1 MRLRGAQFQTQGVS
15 PVSDAGCQP
24 CFRRRVSEGVVEGEV
39 GVLRVPPHSLAVP
52 LLNTTHRGDQCPAN
66 NTSAAQNGEYRSQN
80 KGQKVML
87 ALGIDR
93 TEVRSPQLIPVL
105 TSLIG

>member
-1 MRLRGAQFQTQGVS
+1 MRLRGALFQTQGVS
-15 PVSDAGCQP
+15 PVSDAGCRP
-24 CFRRRVSEGVVEGEV
+24 RFRRRASEGVVEGEV

-52 LLNTTHRGDQCPAN
+52 LLNTTHRGDRCPAN
-66 NTSAAQNGEYRSQN
+66 NTSAAQN

-87 ALGIDR
+87 ALGINK
-93 TEVRSPQLIPVL
+93 TEVRSPQLIPFL